1 MQAMAKFKYQA
12 QLKEMIEKFPY
23 FNNYVRSNILTP
35 RILKFSVVG
44 VSGVLVNMGMLYIL
58 TEYFDILYFISSF
71 LAIELSIISNFI
83 LNDIWTWGDRQKKKF
98 LHRIIQYHISVG
110 LTAIFANWLILLLL
124 TEVFGVYYLISNLV
138 GISVGMFS
146 NYILNDVWT
155 FRKKSTEN

>member
-1 MQAMAKFKYQA
+1 MAKFKYQA

-23 FNNYVRSNILTP
+23 FNNYIRNNLLTP

-83 LNDIWTWGDRQKKKF
+83 LNDIWTWGDRRKKKF

-155 FRKKSTEN
+155 FRKKSAEN